1 MSLTAEKARLDVI
14 RLEGLDCA
22 DCAAKLEKRVRL
34 IPGVESAHVNFGAS
48 KMDVSHAESAGDI
61 VDVIRKM
68 GYKSNLEGAHDIKP
82 FSFWKTNRY
91 TVSAITSGGLL
102 TLAMI
107 MQYRSIPAWLVQ
119 GLYILCIGLGAYWP
133 ARSGLLM
140 LLNAHELDMNVL
152 MCLAI
157 TGALAIGEFQEGA
170 VVVFLFS
177 LGNALQAATMEKTRN
192 SIQAL
197 ISLSPDKALVRRMGL
212 DIILPVKDIRLGDII
227 IVRPGDKIP
236 MDGKVIT
243 GISSVDQAVITGE
256 SIPVLKQAGDQV
268 YAGTINQRGALELE
282 TTRLAADNTMARI
295 IHLVEEAQGQR
306 APSQQYVERFAKYYT
321 PTVIFIALAIATIPP
336 LALHQPFS
344 KWLYQASAL
353 LLVAC
358 PCALL
363 ISVPVAIVSAIGSAA
378 RRGVLIKGGMHL
390 EQTGS
395 LKVIAFD
402 KTGTLTIG
410 KPEVSDI
417 VPLTGSEE
425 QLISLAAA
433 IESRS
438 EHPLGEAILQYAK
451 QRGLSI
457 PEVTA
462 FEALIGQG
470 AGGEIDGQRYYI
482 GNSRFFAGYAVPLPV
497 KELLEKLQN
506 EGKTVMFLGNEEQ
519 ILGVIAVADIMRENS
534 PLAIKKLRQA
544 GIQRIVMLT
553 GDNEATAQAIA
564 NMSGV
569 DDFSAGLLPE
579 GKVDA
584 VKDLLS
590 RHGKVGM
597 VGDGIND
604 APAMAVATVGIA
616 MGAAGS
622 DAVLET
628 ADIALMA
635 DDLSKLAYS
644 IDLSRKYVRI
654 IKQNISFSLAV
665 KAIILL
671 LAVPGWLT
679 LWLAVAGDMGTSLLV
694 TLNGMRLMRVSESK
708 D

>member
-1 MSLTAEKARLDVI
+1 MPMTAERTRLDVI
-14 RLEGLDCA
+14 HLEGLDCA

-34 IPGVESAHVNFGAS
+34 IPGVENAHVNFGAS
-48 KMDVSHAESAGDI
+48 KMDVTHAGAVVDI
-61 VDVIRKM
+61 VNIISKM
-68 GYKSNLEGAHDIKP
+68 GYKSNLEGARNIP
-82 FSFWKTNRY
+82 PVSLWKTNQY
-91 TVSAITSGGLL
+91 AISSLISGGLL
-102 TLAMI
+102 IIALVL
-107 MQYRSIPAWLVQ
+107 QYAGAPSLLVY
-119 GLYILCIGLGAYWP
+119 GMYILCIGLGAYLP

-170 VVVFLFS
+170 VVVFLFA

-192 SIQAL
+192 SIRAL
-197 ISLSPDKALVRRMGL
+197 MSLSPDKALVRRMGF
-212 DIILPVKDIRLGDII
+212 DITLPVENIRLGDII
-227 IVRPGDKIP
+227 IVRPGEKIP
-236 MDGKVIT
+236 MDGKVLA
-243 GISSVDQAVITGE
+243 GVSSVDQSVITGE
-256 SIPVLKQAGDQV
+256 SVPVLKQAGDEV

-282 TTRLAADNTMARI
+282 TTRLAGDNTMARI

-306 APSQQYVERFAKYYT
+306 APSQQYVDRFAKYYT
-321 PTVIFIALAIATIPP
+321 PAVIFIALCIAAIPP

-363 ISVPVAIVSAIGSAA
+363 ISVPVAIVSAIGNAA

-402 KTGTLTIG
+402 KTGTLTRG
-410 KPEVSDI
+410 KPEVTDV
-417 VPLTGSEE
+417 VPLLGSED
-425 QLISLAAA
+425 QLLGLAAA

-438 EHPLGEAILQYAK
+438 GHPLGEAILQYAK

-470 AGGEIDGQRYYI
+470 AGGEIEGKRYYI
-482 GNSRFFAGYAVPLPV
+482 GSSRFFAGYTIPLPGE
-497 KELLEKLQN
+497 ELLKTLQDK
-506 EGKTVMFLGNEEQ
+506 GKTVMLLGDEEQ
-519 ILGVIAVADIMRENS
+519 ILGVIAVADTMRKNS
-534 PLAIKKLRQA
+534 PLAIKKLRRA

-553 GDNEATAQAIA
+553 GDNEATARAMA
-564 NMSGV
+564 TMCGV
-569 DDFSAGLLPE
+569 DDFSAELLPE

-584 VKDLLS
+584 IKDLLS
-590 RHGKVGM
+590 LYGKVGM
-597 VGDGIND
+597 VGDGVND
-604 APAMAVATVGIA
+604 APAMAIATVGIA

-644 IDLSRKYVRI
+644 IDLSRKYLRI

-671 LAVPGWLT
+671 LALPGWLT
-679 LWLAVAGDMGTSLLV
+679 LWLAVIGDMGTSLLV